1 MLAWLHAAFSHE
13 AEVESYRET
22 TEGVLSPLPEGRF
35 WVSEVILNGAQLL
48 RLVFA
53 VNERCI

>member
-35 WVSEVILNGAQLL
+35 WVAGDPDMTPADLQASPDGSIEA
-48 RLVFA
+48 
-53 VNERCI
+53 